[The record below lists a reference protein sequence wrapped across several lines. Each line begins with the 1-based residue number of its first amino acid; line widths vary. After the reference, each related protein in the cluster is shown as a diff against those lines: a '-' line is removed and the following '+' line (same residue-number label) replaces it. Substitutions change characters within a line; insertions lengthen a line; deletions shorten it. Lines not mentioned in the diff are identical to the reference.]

1 MGVTATSHDRRY
13 WWRMLGWS
21 IVASVTA
28 VAIFSGATWQTPWR
42 KLLEPLAISF
52 VFTLSIMPLA
62 AYLMPR
68 LMPAVR
74 CRFTFPLDWAIV
86 TAAMLAVGLAG
97 STIAIGVL
105 RLVGRIAP
113 GQTWEWFAGSLRT
126 TIIMTLIFGLSI
138 SALESMRARLDDAAS
153 ALRTKERD
161 EAEARRLAAEAQLA
175 SLESRVNPHF
185 LFNTLNSIAALV
197 HDDPAAAERVT
208 GELASL
214 MRASLESSS
223 TPLVALDEELRV
235 VRAYLDIE
243 AVRFGN
249 RLRYSIQ
256 TTGDAGSGMVPRLA
270 IQTLVENSVKYAVSA
285 RREGASI
292 LVRCARADGRLRVE
306 VQDDGPGFGEAA
318 VVPGHGLA
326 LLRSRLEM
334 TFGDGA
340 ALRIAGKAD
349 ATTVSIDL
357 PADSSAPQTGSRPS

>member
-1 MGVTATSHDRRY
+1 MMPETRRY
-13 WWRMLGWS
+13 WMRMATVN
-21 IVASVTA
+21 VAAAILVA
-28 VAIFSGATWQTPWR
+28 VAFNGVTWNTPWR
-42 KLLEPLAISF
+42 RALEVLSISF
-52 VFTLSIMPLA
+52 LFASCVGPLCGIVI
-62 AYLMPR
+62 PR
-68 LMPAVR
+68 LAHFAF
-74 CRFTFPLDWAIV
+74 CRLVFPLNWILLI
-86 TAAMLAVGLAG
+86 AAMVGLGAVGSAGAIAILRAVGYVETNRLAVL
-97 STIAIGVL
+97 
-105 RLVGRIAP
+105 
-113 GQTWEWFAGSLRT
+113 WFMGSLKIS
-126 TIIMTLIFGLSI
+126 IIVTLIFGI
-138 SALESMRARLDDAAS
+138 SVTALETMRARLDEATL

-175 SLESRVNPHF
+175 SLEARVNPHF